1 MRSATWVQRAW
12 MIAVLAGG
20 SLGAGSLVAGS
31 AGCGDDDDAIVDGG
45 DGGDDDGGTKG
56 DSGFIRERGDGELG
70 DPCESRTDCEVGLVC
85 DGEIEVSYQVS
96 GLPTRERAIVAPR
109 FPNGVCT
116 PLAAGP
122 FDGTGTNS
130 CIPGGTTEEQGCGAD
145 GACVPVTVADQQV
158 VACRR
163 SCDPSAKEPCGGR
176 FGYTCDFEG
185 RVCVE
190 GCQSDE
196 ECRLQLIDADDDGLA
211 DALAYDEESDASC
224 DAESF
229 RCVHDGAEGAA
240 IGDPCARLDD
250 CDPEGVCL
258 DRLQTFATTSF
269 PDGYCTKLGCD
280 QPGRECGRGA
290 VCERL
295 RPLRS
300 SIVTDPVCLQ
310 ACEVGEEPEADV
322 LGSDGHGAGCRE
334 GYACHYNGGTG
345 SSGVCIGGNY
355 NNVTENNIGAACA
368 SDAECY
374 SPYGLGSCLVLAVGN
389 PAVEAP
395 TGVCTL
401 VDCAGPGLPEDLC
414 GAGNECIGLDGDIT
428 FCVRTC
434 TKADVCPDGFACA
447 DDDATADMANPST
460 PNICFPACFT
470 DADCRV
476 GSELCRPVAAGAS
489 YGSCVASNTRPG

>member
-1 MRSATWVQRAW
+1 MRSATWVQWAGV
-12 MIAVLAGG
+12 IAALAAA
-20 SLGAGSLVAGS
+20 SLAM
-31 AGCGDDDDAIVDGG
+31 GCGDDDAVAPGDA
-45 DGGDDDGGTKG
+45 DGGDDAGPGGAGKDGG
-56 DSGFIRERGDGELG
+56 GFIRDRGENEFG
-70 DPCESRTDCEVGLVC
+70 DKCESSSDCEAGLVC
-85 DGEIEVSYQVS
+85 DREIEVSYQVS
-96 GLPTRERAIVAPR
+96 GLPSRERGIIAPR
-109 FPNGVCT
+109 FPDGVCS
-116 PLAAGP
+116 PLAAGA
-122 FDGTGTNS
+122 FDPNGINS
-130 CIPGGTTEEQGCGAD
+130 CIPGGPTEEQGCGDD
-145 GACVPVTVADQQV
+145 GACVPVTVADEQV
-158 VACRR
+158 VACRP
-163 SCDPSAKEPCGGR
+163 SCDPSAKAPCGGR

-196 ECRLQLIDADDDGLA
+196 ECRLQLIDADNNGAA
-211 DALAYDEESDASC
+211 DALAYDEESEASC
-224 DAESF
+224 DTQSY
-229 RCVHDGAEGAA
+229 RCVHDGAEGGA

-258 DRLQTFATTSF
+258 DALQTFANTDF
-269 PDGYCTKLGCD
+269 PGGYCTKLGCD

-300 SIVTDPVCLQ
+300 SIVTDRVCLQ
-310 ACEVGEEPEADV
+310 SCEVGEEPEADRV
-322 LGSDGHGAGCRE
+322 GSDGHGAGCRE

-345 SSGVCIGGNY
+345 SGGVCIGGNY
-355 NNVTENNIGAACA
+355 NDVTENNIGAACE
-368 SDAECY
+368 SDSECY

-401 VDCAGPGLPEDLC
+401 VDCATPGLPEDLC

-434 TKADVCPDGFACA
+434 TKADGCPDGFACA
-447 DDDATADMANPST
+447 DDDATQDMANPVT

-476 GSELCRPVAAGAS
+476 GSEICRPV
-489 YGSCVASNTRPG
+489 